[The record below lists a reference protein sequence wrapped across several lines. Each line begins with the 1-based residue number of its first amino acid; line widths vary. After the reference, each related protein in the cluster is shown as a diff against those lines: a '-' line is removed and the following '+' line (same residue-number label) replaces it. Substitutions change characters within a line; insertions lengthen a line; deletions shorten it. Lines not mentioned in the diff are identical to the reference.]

1 MRLVKDVNK
10 SGFVPPGT
18 RTQVR
23 KAIKSFERP
32 ADRKNLVGRLQT
44 TCLSNSKLNEQP
56 GEVELAATIFSRNSP
71 ERTRHGQ
78 T

>member
-10 SGFVPPGT
+10 SGFMPPGT

-32 ADRKNLVGRLQT
+32 ADRKNLVGRPKT
-44 TCLSNSKLNEQP
+44 TCLSVTLN
-56 GEVELAATIFSRNSP
+56 
-71 ERTRHGQ
+71 
-78 T
+78 